1 MAGIM
6 DLMKLRPQ
14 TLKIASLL
22 GVLVFVFY
30 FLPFNFS
37 LVSAEI
43 DCLNA
48 PATAADAEY
57 CGSQLQDL
65 INKYLPAQNTN
76 KKNLAGLQSQLDNI
90 NKRINALTAQL
101 KVLTVNV
108 AKREEDM
115 AYTQKIFAE
124 KARNQYTFLRLY
136 DPITPFLF
144 SDNASQAFREIS
156 FRQRAADA
164 DRKTLDQY
172 ATDLIQLKTDQD
184 SLQKTKDAL
193 AISQKQVADQ
203 TSFLAAEVAKVDSY
217 LAQLSAKQSAFIAAK
232 LDSLGLSRSAY
243 NMKGGC
249 SDDRNVDPGFSP
261 RIAFFSFGV
270 PNRIGMNQFGAK
282 GRAEAGQS
290 AQDILKAYYNADY
303 TTGYNQSINIRVSG
317 TNEFGQSFND
327 TWNVDDY
334 LKHLYEMPT
343 DFPMEALKAQAI
355 AARSYALAATNNGA
369 GSICPSQQCQVVKR
383 ELNNGTWQAAVDATK
398 GIVMTTG
405 GTPIKA
411 WFSSTHGGYAYTSAD
426 IGWSGTSWTKRMQ
439 DTTGGVGGFSDL
451 MSNAYDKSS
460 PVFYCDWGSRPN
472 YNKTAWLKPDELAD
486 IANVIMLA
494 KKDGSTQS
502 HLAQLD
508 KPNPDGTDTWDAG
521 RVRTELANRGG
532 SPISSAT
539 DISIGAD
546 FGSGKTT
553 TVTINGQTFDG
564 QEFKNYFNLRAPAN
578 IQIVG
583 PLFNVE
589 KR

>member
-1 MAGIM
+1 
-6 DLMKLRPQ
+6 MKHRSRFF
-14 TLKIASLL
+14 KIAAVV
-22 GVLVFVFY
+22 GVLTFVFY
-30 FLPFNFS
+30 LLPFNFS

-48 PATAADAEY
+48 PATASDAEY
-57 CGSQLQDL
+57 CGTQLQDL

-76 KKNLAGLQSQLDNI
+76 KKNLAGLQSQLVNI
-90 NKRINALTAQL
+90 NKRISVLMGQINTLTANISQRQEDL
-101 KVLTVNV
+101 AYAREILNRKAVTQYKNSRLYNPFLALISATDATEAFRIIKLMGFV
-108 AKREEDM
+108 AEGDRKIIGKYGEDL
-115 AYTQKIFAE
+115 
-124 KARNQYTFLRLY
+124 LRLK
-136 DPITPFLF
+136 
-144 SDNASQAFREIS
+144 N
-156 FRQRAADA
+156 
-164 DRKTLDQY
+164 
-172 ATDLIQLKTDQD
+172 DQD
-184 SLQKTKDAL
+184 ILQKTKDSL
-193 AISQKQVADQ
+193 AVSQKQVADQ

-282 GRAEAGQS
+282 GRAESGQNAES
-290 AQDILKAYYNADY
+290 ILKAYYNADY
-303 TTGYNQSINIRVSG
+303 TTGYNQGINIHVTG
-317 TNEFGQSFND
+317 TNEFGQSFDN
-327 TWNVDDY
+327 TWSIEEY
-334 LKHLYEMPT
+334 LTHLYEMPT

-355 AARSYALAATNNGA
+355 AARSYALAVTNNGA
-369 GSICPSQQCQVVKR
+369 GSICPSQQCQVVKSGAHDNDR
-383 ELNNGTWQAAVDATK
+383 WTQAVHDTA
-398 GIVMTTG
+398 GIVMATG
-405 GTPIKA
+405 GNPIKA

-460 PVFYCDWGSRPN
+460 PVFYCDWGSRPA

-508 KPNPDGTDTWDAG
+508 KANPDGTDTWDAG

-539 DISIGAD
+539 DVSIGAD

-553 TVTINGQTFDG
+553 TVNINGQTFDG